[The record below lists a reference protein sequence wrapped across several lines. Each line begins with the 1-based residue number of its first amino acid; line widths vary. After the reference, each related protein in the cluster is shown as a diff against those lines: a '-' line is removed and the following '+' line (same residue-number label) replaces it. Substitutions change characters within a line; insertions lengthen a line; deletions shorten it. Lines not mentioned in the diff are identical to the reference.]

1 MVSENGAIYVYED
14 LTESAADSDVSIPGI
29 KIGDGSAYLI
39 DLPFLTVG
47 VTEIDREF

>member
-1 MVSENGAIYVYED
+1 MISENGAIYIYED

-29 KIGDGSAYLI
+29 KIGDGNAYLI